1 MSESPLE
8 TIQAHNVAG
17 LRWISGLS
25 AVLFTLAGI
34 LGYFFLAGE
43 IQDTIAV
50 TGLVVGL
57 VALASFGI
65 VRGLGRFTER
75 VIDNFSLIFA
85 VILTTGVLT
94 VAGAFDQTSAT
105 HPLYLIILLLIYCVL
120 PQLFTWSVGRSIT
133 YFALTGLFYQLNGM
147 VNDSSHYVLLI
158 GAIAIHL
165 YAQNSRFNI
174 LARTQQSQASLV
186 VQAERER
193 ENLDELKDM
202 DRLKT
207 GFYTSIVESLR
218 GPLTLMLSPLDSMLS
233 GDVGD
238 FRPNQIEYIETV
250 RRNALKVLRLSD
262 DLVDL
267 SQLESGLIRLQNE
280 RTNIVGM
287 LESIVD
293 HAQESA
299 KSKGVK
305 VGFSTDVS
313 TIEAAF
319 DVEKL
324 ERAVTHLVATAIR
337 YTSAGGRVDVR
348 VDPDGP
354 GVGLVIRDNGSGLPP
369 DWLDSLGTNSS
380 KWLPPRSPEGVGL
393 VLARE
398 IVLLHNGTFDVASRP
413 ETGTTFS
420 IVLPAGRET
429 EATAEINVDERTRR
443 IREGEDYRYGAI
455 VQETIPDPVEHA
467 PSESKAT
474 KVLVVDDNPE
484 ILNFTKG
491 LLSKDHAVFV
501 ASNGQDGLALAQEEL
516 PDVIVTDTRMPKLDG
531 AGLIRALREDPRLA
545 QIPTIILTARNQ
557 VADREAARESGADM
571 VMDKPFNP
579 RELRTAIQELFAKQ
593 HRQASTFMN
602 EQARSFEIIS
612 AGLAHEMHNPLAYI
626 KNANFVIGESA
637 RKVLEASTN
646 AELSDEEKEQKIQKA
661 KAKIDKMIP
670 VADRGIKKV
679 EQLVALMRR
688 YAREGYSSDAIDMNI
703 DESIADVL
711 AMIAPKDNK
720 EVSIESD
727 LAAPVATIKGVPE
740 ELQQAI
746 TNLTQNAVD
755 AVGKGGHVWVRT
767 RPESRSVRIEIADDG
782 PGIPREAMARI
793 FTPFFTTKEVGKGM
807 GLGLTITRQVIKQHG
822 GTLEVDSTL
831 GQGTT
836 FTIRLPLA
844 SEHVQES
851 DGVSA
856 LEQAA
861 EEDPGTNPSE
871 PTPPA

>member
-1 MSESPLE
+1 MSESPLMS
-8 TIQAHNVAG
+8 IQASNVEGLQWLSGLCAIIFSVAG
-17 LRWISGLS
+17 IMGY
-25 AVLFTLAGI
+25 LFLAEQQQTYATGTGVSVGI
-34 LGYFFLAGE
+34 LSV
-43 IQDTIAV
+43 IAF
-50 TGLVVGL
+50 
-57 VALASFGI
+57 SI
-65 VRGLGRFTER
+65 VRGLRRFTER
-75 VIDNFSLIFA
+75 VVDNFSLLFA
-85 VILTTGVLT
+85 ALTTCALILFGSILDELVPGYSLSLT
-94 VAGAFDQTSAT
+94 MLV
-105 HPLYLIILLLIYCVL
+105 IVYCAI
-120 PQLFTWSVGRSIT
+120 PNLFTWSVGRSLI
-133 YFALTGLFYQLNGM
+133 YFVLTGLFC
-147 VNDSSHYVLLI
+147 VLTGLTG
-158 GAIAIHL
+158 GAVDYALLVIAAAIHL
-165 YAQNSRFNI
+165 YTQNHRFN
-174 LARTQQSQASLV
+174 LLVQTQQNQASLV
-186 VQAERER
+186 FQAEQER
-193 ENLDELKDM
+193 ESLDELKDM

-207 GFYTSIVESLR
+207 GFYTSIVENLR

-267 SQLESGLIRLQNE
+267 SQLESGLIRLQSE

-293 HAQESA
+293 HAQDTA
-299 KSKGVK
+299 RSKGVK
-305 VGFSTDVS
+305 IGFSTDVS
-313 TIEAAF
+313 TIEIAF
-319 DVEKL
+319 DVEKF

-348 VDPDGP
+348 VDPAGA
-354 GVGLVIRDNGSGLPP
+354 GVRLVIRDNGAGLPP
-369 DWLDSLGTNSS
+369 DWLDSLGTSEN

-398 IVLLHNGTFDVASRP
+398 IVLLHDGTFDVASRP

-429 EATAEINVDERTRR
+429 GKTTDADARSRR
-443 IREGEDYRYGAI
+443 IREGADYRYGAVVEEAI
-455 VQETIPDPVEHA
+455 SESVEHA

-501 ASNGQDGLALAQEEL
+501 ASNGQDGLTLAQQEL

-531 AGLIRALREDPRLA
+531 TGLIRALREDPRLA

-637 RKVLEASTN
+637 RKVLEASVNT
-646 AELSDEEKEQKIQKA
+646 ELSVEDKENKIQKA
-661 KAKIDKMIP
+661 KDKIDKMIP

-688 YAREGYSSDAIDMNI
+688 YAREGYSSDAVDMNI

-720 EVSIESD
+720 EVTIEPD
-727 LAAPVATIKGVPE
+727 LATPDAIIKGVPE

-767 RPESRSVRIEIADDG
+767 RPESRNVRIEIVDDG

-844 SEHVQES
+844 SEKVHEA
-851 DGVSA
+851 DAVSA

-861 EEDPGTNPSE
+861 EDKSGQNETTI
-871 PTPPA
+871 PTS